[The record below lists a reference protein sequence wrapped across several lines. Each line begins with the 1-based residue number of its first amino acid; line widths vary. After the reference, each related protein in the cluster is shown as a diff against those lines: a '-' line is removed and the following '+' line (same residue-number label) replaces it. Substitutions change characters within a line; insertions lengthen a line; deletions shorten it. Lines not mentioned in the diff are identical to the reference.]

1 MRGVDERFLSLFFL
15 FFFSNPWVLYQR
27 IYSMDI
33 VNKRICRNLHQF
45 LNRAPSLVNA
55 KIIDVEGKIDIVVV

>member
-1 MRGVDERFLSLFFL
+1 
-15 FFFSNPWVLYQR
+15 
-27 IYSMDI
+27 MDI